1 MEDKVEWKML
11 DPAMK
16 KVWFWKGKLLFGIIW
31 LSIGLPTL
39 LGWYYTPASDPE
51 KAVPLWIFIIS
62 TLCLIAAFAIYLIW
76 IPMYYAR
83 YRYAL
88 GKEGVLV
95 HRGIWWKYR
104 RTIPY
109 GRIQHISI
117 DQGPIEQIYKI
128 YRVNSYTAGTG
139 SAGGSSTGSGITG
152 PEGQILGVRV
162 PEPLRNEIMRHV
174 EKARIGDGVGG
185 EPRVAGAGA
194 EEILEE
200 LRAIR
205 KALEKK

>member
-1 MEDKVEWKML
+1 MEEKVEWKTL

-16 KVWFWKGKLLFGIIW
+16 MVWFWKGLLI
-31 LSIGLPTL
+31 IGLACWLPIALTAVL
-39 LGWYYTPASDPE
+39 IWYFTPDDPNRY
-51 KAVPLWIFIIS
+51 VSVWIFLIS
-62 TLCLIAAFAIYLIW
+62 TLCALVSFGLYCLW
-76 IPMYYAR
+76 IVLYYPR

-95 HRGIWWKYR
+95 NRGVWWKYR

-117 DQGPIEQIYKI
+117 DQGPIEQIYKL

-139 SAGGSSTGSGITG
+139 SVAGGHSGGGSSGA
-152 PEGQILGVRV
+152 EGQIAGVRN
-162 PEPLRNEIMRHV
+162 PEPLRNEIMKRV

-185 EPRVAGAGA
+185 EPRGEGASA
-194 EEILEE
+194 ILEE